1 MVLTLLKRL
10 LISINVF
17 NHPIKPVKLEL
28 MISLSIAGKEL
39 ESSRLSDKLKDIY
52 FKAAV
57 ANLWSREVQKVGDH
71 CFKGL
76 IRELNPGLLNQSPCY
91 FMWLL

>member
-1 MVLTLLKRL
+1 MALTLLQRL

-17 NHPIKPVKLEL
+17 NHPVKPVKLEL

-52 FKAAV
+52 FKAVV
-57 ANLWSREVQKVGDH
+57 ANRWSCEAQNVGDH

-76 IRELNPGLLNQSPCY
+76 SRELNPGLLNQSP
-91 FMWLL
+91 